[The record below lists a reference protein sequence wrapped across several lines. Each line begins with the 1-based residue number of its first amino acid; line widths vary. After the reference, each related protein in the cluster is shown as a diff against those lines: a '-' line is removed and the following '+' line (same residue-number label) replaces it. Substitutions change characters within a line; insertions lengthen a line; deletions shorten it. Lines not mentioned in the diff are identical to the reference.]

1 MVYTK
6 ENYNINTLKWIKDEK
21 PCVVCGK
28 NTHALD
34 YCFESY
40 ICSTECMK
48 KYTDEI
54 NETCNKS
61 ENPEEE

>member
-6 ENYNINTLKWIKDEK
+6 ENYNINTLKWTKDEK

-34 YCFESY
+34 
-40 ICSTECMK
+40 
-48 KYTDEI
+48 
-54 NETCNKS
+54 
-61 ENPEEE
+61 

>member
-6 ENYNINTLKWIKDEK
+6 ENYNINTLKWTKDEK

-34 YCFESY
+34 YY
-40 ICSTECMK
+40 L
-48 KYTDEI
+48 
-54 NETCNKS
+54 
-61 ENPEEE
+61 NPIFVPLNV